1 LNKYFYTSIILVALI
16 LEGCF
21 MYSFSGS
28 SLSKEAKTFSI
39 QEFQSNVALGP
50 SDLAEQLTQKLRAE
64 IIQKTGL
71 KEVFSNGDIQF
82 EGTITEFKYTPIAP
96 RSSDT
101 GDVSSRDQLSI
112 TVQVNYSNA
121 YDKDFEFNKKSFTQT
136 TDIDT
141 SADRIA
147 EEPGMVE
154 DVLKKLIKDIFN
166 ASIANW

>member
-1 LNKYFYTSIILVALI
+1 MHKYFNTPIILVALA

-39 QEFQSNVALGP
+39 QEFQSKVALGP

-64 IIQKTGL
+64 IIQKTRL
-71 KEVFSNGDIQF
+71 KEISSNGDIQF
-82 EGTITEFKYTPIAP
+82 EGMITEFKYTPIAP

-101 GDVSSRDQLSI
+101 GDFSSRDQLSI
-112 TVQVNYSNA
+112 TAEVSYSNA
-121 YDKDFEFNKKSFTQT
+121 YDKDFEFNKKQFTQT
-136 TDIDT
+136 TDIDALANRD
-141 SADRIA
+141 S
-147 EEPGMVE
+147 EEPGMVDE
-154 DVLKKLIKDIFN
+154 VFKKLVKDIFN